1 MVSLQIQ
8 YYRKTENIE
17 HVEKPKSQAEHS
29 TFDINNMGEIKEE
42 DEPEDNSDEEVKAD
56 EPAPTQ
62 NGLSASNRNMND
74 DIPGNQPWVKHTSI
88 KVLTD
93 PAVLSRACRVD
104 SKSLANDRSV

>member
-1 MVSLQIQ
+1 M
-8 YYRKTENIE
+8 
-17 HVEKPKSQAEHS
+17 EKPKSHS

-42 DEPEDNSDEEVKAD
+42 DEPDDNSDEEVKDKDAGD
-56 EPAPTQ
+56 EPPP
-62 NGLSASNRNMND
+62 NILASSNKTLND

-104 SKSLANDRSV
+104 SNSLANDKSV